1 MGVKNLDWFQDS
13 AGFGL
18 RVSVDC
24 PNYAKELVDA
34 FKSDNRPYE
43 IDIRPAGTKRSLDA
57 NGYFWAL
64 CGKLAAKTR
73 VPKAD
78 IYRNYI
84 KNIGGNYD
92 TVCVQDKA
100 VLRLVTRWSKNGLGW
115 IAEPFESKIPGCTN
129 VNLYYGSATY
139 DTAQMSRLIDLV
151 VFDCKENGI
160 ETMTPEE
167 LARLKG
173 AWTSE

>member
-1 MGVKNLDWFQDS
+1 MTIEKADWLFESDGFYLKFKVKNREEGQRIV
-13 AGFGL
+13 AE
-18 RVSVDC
+18 V
-24 PNYAKELVDA
+24 
-34 FKSDNRPYE
+34 KSSDKPYE
-43 IDIRPAGTKRSLDA
+43 LTVEKKKRERSLDA

-78 IYRNYI
+78 IYRNYV

-92 TVCVQDKA
+92 TFCMQDKA

-129 VNLYYGSATY
+129 VNVYYGSSTY